1 MRLCRYA
8 VGRERSRLW
17 INRRGDGGHL
27 FPRRASSVV
36 SNSGQPAVLLPLVQ
50 QRNQEEAMPRI
61 KVILNPV
68 AGRGAGRAAGDVIR
82 RILTEAS
89 ATFEIVE
96 TTAQLSATAQAA
108 QAVREGWEVVAA
120 VGGDGSTNEV
130 LNGIVEASAGT
141 PAWQAGEP
149 VGTLGLI
156 PIGTGNDFAW
166 AMGLPIGDV
175 AAACRVLAAGQ
186 TRVVDIGRA
195 QDELGN
201 VRYFCNNFG
210 AGFDAATTVESY
222 KLRHLRGSMVFLVAV
237 LRTIFLYYK
246 APLVSVRYDGR
257 KERSVTRELPLL
269 MASVANGRRTGGI
282 FMIAPQAVQDDGLLD
297 LSLARQVSRLGI
309 FRLLPHFVRGTHGAQ
324 PTVTVDQTAHITIAS
339 AQDLPVHV
347 DGEIIRTD
355 AHRLEVS
362 VLPRRLRVIC

>member
-1 MRLCRYA
+1 
-8 VGRERSRLW
+8 
-17 INRRGDGGHL
+17 
-27 FPRRASSVV
+27 
-36 SNSGQPAVLLPLVQ
+36 
-50 QRNQEEAMPRI
+50 MPTI

-68 AGRGAGRAAGDVIR
+68 SGRGAGRGAGDVIR
-82 RILTEAS
+82 RALTEAE
-89 ATFEIVE
+89 ATFDIVE

-108 QAVREGWEVVAA
+108 QAVREGWDVIAA

-130 LNGIVEASAGT
+130 VNGIIGASIGT
-141 PAWQAGEP
+141 PAWEAGEP
-149 VGTLGLI
+149 AGTMGLI

-175 AAACRVLAAGQ
+175 EAACRVLVAGR
-186 TRVVDIGRA
+186 TRVVDIGRVE
-195 QDELGN
+195 DELGN
-201 VRYFCNNFG
+201 TRYFCNNFG

-246 APLVSVRYDGR
+246 APLVSVRYEGR
-257 KERSVTRELPLL
+257 GAQDVALELPLL
-269 MASVANGRRTGGI
+269 MVSVANGRRTGGM

-309 FRLLPHFVRGTHGAQ
+309 FRLLPHFIRGTHGAQ
-324 PTVTVDQTAHITIAS
+324 PTVTVDRTAHIVVAS
-339 AQDLPVHV
+339 EQDLPVHV

-362 VLPRRLRVIC
+362 ALPRRLRVTC